1 MLKRLLFNFA
11 IALESF
17 SYNRLRSFL
26 TSLGIVFGT
35 ASVIT
40 MLAIGK
46 GAEQEILEQMQLLGA
61 QNVIIKPIVKQDE
74 GDIEKAGN
82 PAKQEKKRFSPGLT
96 LLDAAA
102 IETSIPNV
110 SRLSVETVIE
120 TIALRT
126 AIQRTVKLIGIDSA
140 YCTVAAMPV
149 AEGNNFTDEHYR
161 LSAPVCLIGHG
172 IKSRFF
178 PNEDPIGKTIKCGST
193 WLTVVGVLKERFV
206 AAQTLQRLGIRNVNM
221 DVYTP
226 ITTMLLRYRN
236 RSIVTQEEM
245 RLASQSNDDDA
256 NKDKELTEE
265 AKNYHQL
272 DRIVVQMSS
281 SAYSAGAAEILSRM
295 LKRRHND
302 VVDVEITVPELLL
315 QQEKRTKSIFNIVL
329 GAIASISLVVGGIGI
344 MNIMLASVME
354 RIREIGVRLALGAT
368 PRDIT
373 MQFLS
378 ESITISVLG
387 GLAGVVL
394 GVIASFAVERLTDI
408 KTIISLWSA
417 LLSFIVSLAVGL
429 IFGFIPA
436 RKAAQQDPVVSLR
449 YE

>member
-1 MLKRLLFNFA
+1 MIKRFFFNFQ

-74 GDIEKAGN
+74 GDVEKN
-82 PAKQEKKRFSPGLT
+82 NNSAKEEKKRFSPGLT
-96 LLDAAA
+96 LLDAKA
-102 IETSIPNV
+102 IASAIPNI
-110 SRLSVETVIE
+110 SRVSVETVIE
-120 TIALRT
+120 TSAMRN
-126 AIQRTVKLIGIDSA
+126 AVQRTIKLIGVDSA
-140 YCTVAAMPV
+140 YSGVAGMPV
-149 AEGNNFTDEHYR
+149 VEGNNFTEEQIR

-178 PNEDPIGKTIKCGST
+178 PNEDPVGKTIKCGSV

-206 AAQTLQRLGIRNVNM
+206 SAQTLQRLGIRNVNM

-236 RSIVTQEEM
+236 RAMVTQEEI
-245 RLASQSNDDDA
+245 RLASQEGEDDG
-256 NKDKELTEE
+256 NKNKELTEE

-281 SAYSAGAAEILSRM
+281 SAFSTSAADVLSRM

-302 VVDVEITVPELLL
+302 VIDVEITVPELLL

-378 ESITISVLG
+378 ESVTISVLG
-387 GLAGVVL
+387 GIAGVIL
-394 GVIASFAVERLTDI
+394 GVIGSFVIERLTDI
-408 KTIISLWSA
+408 TTIISLWSA
-417 LLSFIVSLAVGL
+417 VLSFAVSLAVGL

>member
-1 MLKRLLFNFA
+1 MMKRFFFNFQ

-74 GDIEKAGN
+74 GDVEKKTN
-82 PAKQEKKRFSPGLT
+82 SAKEEKKRFSPGLT
-96 LLDAAA
+96 LLDAKA
-102 IETSIPNV
+102 IASAIPNV
-110 SRLSVETVIE
+110 SRVSVETVIE
-120 TIALRT
+120 TSAMRNAL
-126 AIQRTVKLIGIDSA
+126 QRTIKLIGVDSA
-140 YCTVAAMPV
+140 YSGVAGMPV
-149 AEGNNFTDEHYR
+149 VEGNNFTEEQLR
-161 LSAPVCLIGHG
+161 LSASVCLIGHG

-178 PNEDPIGKTIKCGST
+178 PNEDPVGKTIKCGPV

-206 AAQTLQRLGIRNVNM
+206 SAQTLQRLGIRNVNM

-236 RSIVTQEEM
+236 RAMVTQEEI
-245 RLASQSNDDDA
+245 RLASQEGEDDG
-256 NKDKELTEE
+256 NKNKELTEE

-281 SAYSAGAAEILSRM
+281 SAFSTSAADVLSRM

-378 ESITISVLG
+378 ESVTISVLG
-387 GLAGVVL
+387 GIAGVIL
-394 GVIASFAVERLTDI
+394 GVIGSFVIERLTDI
-408 KTIISLWSA
+408 TTIISLWSA
-417 LLSFIVSLAVGL
+417 VLSFAVSLAVGL